1 MSNHNFPYNFN
12 VKKVIY
18 RKFNPHIDCT
28 EILLSIYNLPNVLQK
43 LQLTSSHKMYIFT
56 TNMPFIHKYLC
67 DEIITH
73 FPKFRSK
80 RIFNCYYSYTK
91 VPYLSTMLCIL
102 SNITTSLYYALD
114 IKIIILYFNQD
125 IYLFPMLCILSN
137 ITTSLYYALDI
148 KIIIL
153 YFNQDIYLFPVIGL
167 IFLVISLHVPEKTH
181 VLYTTNNI
189 YVNIIIC
196 SSCQIT
202 KIAQMQL
209 AFIYNCCKHTSHSLL
224 MSKKMHKIHNFPLKQ
239 NNANNAR

>member
-1 MSNHNFPYNFN
+1 
-12 VKKVIY
+12 
-18 RKFNPHIDCT
+18 
-28 EILLSIYNLPNVLQK
+28 
-43 LQLTSSHKMYIFT
+43 MYIFI

-91 VPYLSTMLCIL
+91 VPYLSIMLCIL
-102 SNITTSLYYALD
+102 SNITTCLYYALD
-114 IKIIILYFNQD
+114 IKIF
-125 IYLFPMLCILSN
+125 
-137 ITTSLYYALDI
+137 
-148 KIIIL
+148 IL

-224 MSKKMHKIHNFPLKQ
+224 MSKKMHKTHNFPLKQ

>member
-28 EILLSIYNLPNVLQK
+28 EILLSVYNLPNVLQK

-91 VPYLSTMLCIL
+91 VPYLST
-102 SNITTSLYYALD
+102 
-114 IKIIILYFNQD
+114 
-125 IYLFPMLCILSN
+125 MLCILSN

-224 MSKKMHKIHNFPLKQ
+224 MSKKCTKLITSP
-239 NNANNAR
+239 

>member
-1 MSNHNFPYNFN
+1 
-12 VKKVIY
+12 
-18 RKFNPHIDCT
+18 
-28 EILLSIYNLPNVLQK
+28 
-43 LQLTSSHKMYIFT
+43 
-56 TNMPFIHKYLC
+56 MPFIHKYLC

-91 VPYLSTMLCIL
+91 VPYLST
-102 SNITTSLYYALD
+102 
-114 IKIIILYFNQD
+114 
-125 IYLFPMLCILSN
+125 MLCILSN

-209 AFIYNCCKHTSHSLL
+209 AFIYNCCKLTYQSLL
-224 MSKKMHKIHNFPLKQ
+224 MSKKLHKIHNFPLKQ

>member
-1 MSNHNFPYNFN
+1 MSNHNFPYNLN

-18 RKFNPHIDCT
+18 RKFNSHIDCT
-28 EILLSIYNLPNVLQK
+28 EILPSIYNLPNVLQK

-67 DEIITH
+67 DEIITQ

-125 IYLFPMLCILSN
+125 IYLFP
-137 ITTSLYYALDI
+137 
-148 KIIIL
+148 
-153 YFNQDIYLFPVIGL
+153 VIGL

-181 VLYTTNNI
+181 VLYITNNI